1 MAFFEC
7 VANNGT
13 GNYSTVYTY
22 TANTLSSDKRTY
34 TIQKPFKKIIVIA
47 TMGRDNDL
55 ININTDLSITL
66 TTGQYSQSASDKFA
80 TSESR
85 YGTSFKTLTSIFE
98 NVNTG
103 CVVTVDFGTA
113 SSFKSTVRGFQ
124 IIGIE

>member
-1 MAFFEC
+1 MGT
-7 VANNGT
+7 VYNKGSSGRT

-22 TANTLSSDKRTY
+22 TANTFSTDKRTY

-47 TMGRDNDL
+47 TMGRDNNL
-55 ININTDLSITL
+55 ININTNLSITL

-80 TSESR
+80 TSENQ

-103 CVVTVDFGTA
+103 CVVTVDFG
-113 SSFKSTVRGFQ
+113 FMSTVRGFQ